1 MGHKKRKRR
10 STKIVVIL
18 IVAAICVVAGVAFAG
33 VQLLSNYK
41 DNIVNSDN
49 TTTASQPSTSM
60 QTPETALVATVVSMF
75 ACETCGHVL
84 VVGLRP
90 TALAKAD
97 YQYKVDLFEKGRLR
111 QTSSITWNQLQID
124 VKRAKG
130 VEFDLTAEEWEA
142 YLGRS
147 VNHIFSVS
155 VHE

>member
-18 IVAAICVVAGVAFAG
+18 IVAAICVVASAAFIG

-41 DNIVNSDN
+41 DNMNSDN

-124 VKRAKG
+124 VERAKG
-130 VEFDLTAEEWEA
+130 VEFDLTTEEWED